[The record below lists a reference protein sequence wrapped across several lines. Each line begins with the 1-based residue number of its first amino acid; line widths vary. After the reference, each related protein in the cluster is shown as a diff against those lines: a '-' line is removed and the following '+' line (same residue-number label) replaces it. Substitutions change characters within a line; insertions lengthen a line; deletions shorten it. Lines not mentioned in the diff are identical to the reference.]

1 MVTETVM
8 ILSSDDEE
16 DPIGGPVNRVP
27 PLSTEAEEGDFFSSN
42 MVTSSRVPMRRH
54 MLDEVSSL

>member
-1 MVTETVM
+1 M

-16 DPIGGPVNRVP
+16 DPIGGPVNRVL